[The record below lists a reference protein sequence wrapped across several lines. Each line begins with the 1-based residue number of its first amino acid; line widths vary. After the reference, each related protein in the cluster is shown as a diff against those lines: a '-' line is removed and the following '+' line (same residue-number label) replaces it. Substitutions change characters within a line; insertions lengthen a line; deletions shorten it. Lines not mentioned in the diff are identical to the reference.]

1 MDKSMSNRK
10 QTARLILILTIFT
23 MHAKLVYGAGDAS
36 AGNVSGRQVAVSVSN
51 SVSNPLPA
59 QTAVED
65 TSPKVAPASKDWT
78 IRIGAGAI
86 LSPAFVGS
94 SDYQLM
100 AVPALK
106 VTYRNTFFASV
117 EDGVGYAVINQH
129 GWRAGPI
136 AMIAF
141 GRNEDGDNPFR
152 IAGGKTSALHGLG
165 NIATTLE
172 VGGFAEYRWSSLSTK
187 IGLRKGLNGHEG
199 LLGDLSVKYTRTSQS
214 LSPVADSPLFASF
227 GPRLTVVDST
237 YNKAFFGVNAGQ
249 AVNSG
254 LSRYCPS
261 GGVLSY
267 GVGSFIVVP
276 IRKKL
281 SVTFLAGYDRLT
293 GDAGSS
299 PLVSKRGSPN
309 QGMFGVILSYE
320 FGFDRR

>member
-1 MDKSMSNRK
+1 MSKRK
-10 QTARLILILTIFT
+10 QIARLILLLTIFAMNT
-23 MHAKLVYGAGDAS
+23 KLLYGAGSAS
-36 AGNVSGRQVAVSVSN
+36 AGNVSGSQVAVSGNN
-51 SVSNPLPA
+51 SDSKPLSA

-65 TSPKVAPASKDWT
+65 TYPKVAPASKDWT
-78 IRIGAGAI
+78 IRLGAGAI

-136 AMIAF
+136 AKIAF
-141 GRNEDGDNPFR
+141 GRKEDGDNPFLV
-152 IAGGKTSALHGLG
+152 AGGKTSALRGLG
-165 NIATTLE
+165 NVATTLE
-172 VGGFAEYRWSSLSTK
+172 VGGFAEYRWSSMSTK

-199 LLGDLSVKYTRTSQS
+199 LVGDLSVNYMRTSQS
-214 LSPVADSPLFASF
+214 FSPMAGSPFVVSF
-227 GPRLTVVDST
+227 GPRLKVVDAT
-237 YNKAFFGVNAGQ
+237 YNKSFFGVDADQ
-249 AVNSG
+249 AMNSG
-254 LSRYCPS
+254 LPRYRPS

-276 IRKKL
+276 IRKQL
-281 SVTFLAGYDRLT
+281 SAIFLAGYDRLT

-299 PLVSKRGSPN
+299 PLVSERGSPN
-309 QGMFGVILSYE
+309 QGMFGVLLSYE
-320 FGFDRR
+320 FGFVWR

>member
-1 MDKSMSNRK
+1 MF
-10 QTARLILILTIFT
+10 QAVRLQ
-23 MHAKLVYGAGDAS
+23 S
-36 AGNVSGRQVAVSVSN
+36 AGIIPTQIHC
-51 SVSNPLPA
+51 LLKL
-59 QTAVED
+59 AVED

-117 EDGVGYAVINQH
+117 EDGVGYAVIDQH

-136 AMIAF
+136 AKIAF
-141 GRNEDGDNPFR
+141 GRKEDGDNPFR

-165 NIATTLE
+165 NVATTLE
-172 VGGFAEYRWSSLSTK
+172 VGGFAEYRWSSISTK
-187 IGLRKGLNGHEG
+187 IGLRKGLNGHDG
-199 LLGDLSVKYTRTSQS
+199 LVGDFSIKYTRTSQS
-214 LSPVADSPLFASF
+214 LSPVADSPLVVSF

-237 YNKAFFGVNAGQ
+237 FNKAFFGVDADQ

-254 LSRYCPS
+254 LPRYSPS

-276 IRKKL
+276 IRKQL
-281 SVTFLAGYDRLT
+281 SATFLAGYDRLT

-299 PLVSKRGSPN
+299 PLVSERGSPN
-309 QGMFGVILSYE
+309 QGMFGVLLSYE
-320 FGFDRR
+320 FGFDNR

>member
-1 MDKSMSNRK
+1 MSKRK
-10 QTARLILILTIFT
+10 QIARLILLLTIFT
-23 MHAKLVYGAGDAS
+23 MHTKLLYGAGGAS
-36 AGNVSGRQVAVSVSN
+36 AGNVSGSQVVGSGNN
-51 SVSNPLPA
+51 SESNPPSA

-65 TSPKVAPASKDWT
+65 TSPRLAPASKDWT

-94 SDYQLM
+94 SDYQLI

-136 AMIAF
+136 AKIAF
-141 GRNEDGDNPFR
+141 GRKEDGDNPFR
-152 IAGGKTSALHGLG
+152 IAGGKTSALRGLG
-165 NIATTLE
+165 NVATTLE
-172 VGGFAEYRWSSLSTK
+172 VGGFAEYRWSSISTK

-199 LLGDLSVKYTRTSQS
+199 LVGDLSVKYTRTSQS
-214 LSPVADSPLFASF
+214 LSPMTSSPLVVSF
-227 GPRLTVVDST
+227 GPRLTVVDAT
-237 YNKAFFGVNAGQ
+237 YNKAFFGINADQ
-249 AVNSG
+249 TVNSG
-254 LSRYCPS
+254 LPPYRPS

-276 IRKKL
+276 IREQL
-281 SVTFLAGYDRLT
+281 SATFLAGYDRLT

-299 PLVSKRGSPN
+299 PLVSDRGSPN
-309 QGMFGVILSYE
+309 QGMFGVLLSYE
-320 FGFDRR
+320 FGFEGR

>member
-1 MDKSMSNRK
+1 MSKRK
-10 QTARLILILTIFT
+10 QTARLVLLLTIFS
-23 MHAKLVYGAGDAS
+23 MHAKLLYGAGGAS
-36 AGNVSGRQVAVSVSN
+36 AGNASDSQVAVSGN
-51 SVSNPLPA
+51 NTVSNPLSA

-65 TSPKVAPASKDWT
+65 TSPKMAPASTDWT

-106 VTYRNTFFASV
+106 VTYGNTFFASV

-136 AMIAF
+136 AKIAF
-141 GRNEDGDNPFR
+141 GRKEDGDNPFR

-165 NIATTLE
+165 NVATTLE
-172 VGGFAEYRWSSLSTK
+172 AGGFAEYRWSSISTK

-199 LLGDLSVKYTRTSQS
+199 HVGDLSVKYTRSSQS
-214 LSPVADSPLFASF
+214 LSPVAGSPLVVSF
-227 GPRLTVVDST
+227 GPRLTLVDST
-237 YNKAFFGVNAGQ
+237 YNKAFFGVDADQ
-249 AVNSG
+249 ALGSG
-254 LSRYCPS
+254 LPRYNPS

-267 GVGSFIVVP
+267 GVGSFIIAP
-276 IRKKL
+276 IRKQL
-281 SVTFLAGYDRLT
+281 AATFLAGYDRLT

-299 PLVSKRGSPN
+299 PLVSERGSPN
-309 QGMFGVILSYE
+309 VAMLCVLLSYE
-320 FGFDRR
+320 FGFASR